1 MNSAKSSPGATTG
14 HRLEPLLNPAS
25 IAIIGA
31 SGREGRPGYT
41 AILAAKAMGYAGA
54 LHPVT
59 PTYEEIEGL
68 GCYPD
73 MASLPG
79 PVDLAII
86 AGGTARMEGQLAD
99 AISNGARAALMFANA
114 WLPEES
120 DPPMRAR
127 IGDMAREADIPL
139 LGPNTIGYVNY
150 ADGCAGTWVPPASR
164 KPGPV
169 AAIIQSGSTY
179 SYANTLDPRVR
190 FNLTIQPGQEAALT
204 VAELM
209 DYALEV
215 PGTRALAVYLETV
228 RHPEAFLAVLDRAE
242 GMDVPVVVIRPGSSE
257 TGARHIVS
265 HTGRLAGADAA
276 FEAVFRR
283 HGVIRVE
290 TMDEWWSTILLM
302 SHDRR
307 PGPGGVAGIMDSG
320 GQRALLSDHAEA
332 CGVPW
337 AEIGEETRATLR
349 ARLDLSL
356 PAVNPVDAWAG
367 DPDWPAVFGDCF
379 QAVVADPDAAI
390 GVVFTDFGANEVND
404 FTLELAKIS
413 TDAAAAYDKPIVAA
427 TYTARHFH
435 PGVMLDLADKG
446 IPVLDGGLTSLKAI
460 GNAFAYRDFRARPRE
475 AAPAPADPDMVAL
488 WRKRLGDG
496 AALDEAEALA
506 LLADFGVPTVA
517 ARVAESEDAA
527 LAAADTVGYPV
538 AMKTAEPGIAH
549 KTEADGV
556 RLGLGDADAARAA
569 YGDLAGRLGPHVT
582 VAAMAPGGTEVALG
596 VVTDPQFGP
605 LVMVG
610 AGGVLVELLDDRR
623 FGLPPFGEAE
633 AMRLIE
639 SLRVAKLLAGHRGEP
654 AADMGALARAVSR
667 LSVLAD
673 ALRECVRE
681 IDVNPMIAGPAGAV
695 AVDALVISHE

>member
-1 MNSAKSSPGATTG
+1 MKCAQAAPGAG
-14 HRLEPLLNPAS
+14 HRLEPLLNPRS
-25 IAIIGA
+25 IAIVGA
-31 SGREGRPGYT
+31 SGREGRPGYS
-41 AILAAKAMGYAGA
+41 AIRAAKAIGYEGA
-54 LHPVT
+54 VYPVT

-68 GCYPD
+68 RCYPD
-73 MASLPG
+73 IAALPG
-79 PVDLAII
+79 PVDLALI
-86 AGGTARMEGQLAD
+86 AGGTGRMEGQLAH
-99 AISNGARAALMFANA
+99 AIRHGARAALMFANA
-114 WLPEES
+114 WLPEETG
-120 DPPMRAR
+120 PPMRAR
-127 IGDMAREADIPL
+127 IGHMAREADIPL

-150 ADGCAGTWVPPASR
+150 RDGCAGTWVPPVAR

-215 PGTRALAVYLETV
+215 PGTRVLAVYLETV
-228 RHPEAFLAVLDRAE
+228 RHPEAFLAALERAE
-242 GMDVPVVVIRPGSSE
+242 REGVPVVAIRPGRSE
-257 TGARHIVS
+257 AGARHIVS

-283 HGVIRVE
+283 HGVIRAE
-290 TMDEWWSTILLM
+290 TMDEWWSTIALM

-337 AEIGEETRATLR
+337 ADIGETTRAKLR
-349 ARLDLSL
+349 ARLDASL

-367 DPDWPAVFGDCF
+367 DPDWPTVFGDCF
-379 QAVVADPDAAI
+379 QAVVADPDTAI
-390 GVVFTDFGANEVND
+390 GAVFTDFGANDVDE
-404 FTLELAKIS
+404 FTYQLAKVC
-413 TDAAAAYDKPIVAA
+413 TDAAARSDKPIVAA
-427 TYTARHFH
+427 TYTARQFH
-435 PGVMLDLADKG
+435 PGVLLALAENG
-446 IPVLDGGLTSLKAI
+446 IPVLDGGLTALRAI
-460 GNAFAYRDFRARPRE
+460 ANAFAYRDFRARP
-475 AAPAPADPDMVAL
+475 AAPALAPADPDMAAR
-488 WRKRLGDG
+488 WRKRLGAG
-496 AALDEAEALA
+496 AALDEIEAFA

-517 ARVAESEDAA
+517 ARRADSEDAA
-527 LAAADTVGYPV
+527 IAAADAIGYPV

-556 RLGLGDADAARAA
+556 RLGLGDAGAAGAA
-569 YGDLAGRLGPHVT
+569 YIDLARRLGPRVT
-582 VAAMAPGGTEVALG
+582 VAAMAPVGTEVALG
-596 VVTDPQFGP
+596 MVTDPQFGP

-623 FGLPPFGEAE
+623 FALPPFGEAE
-633 AMRLIE
+633 ALRLIE
-639 SLRVAKLLAGHRGEP
+639 SLRVAKLLAGHRGKP

-673 ALRECVRE
+673 TMRDHVRE
-681 IDVNPMIAGPAGAV
+681 IDVNPMVAGAAGAV
-695 AVDALVISHE
+695 AVDALVLTHG